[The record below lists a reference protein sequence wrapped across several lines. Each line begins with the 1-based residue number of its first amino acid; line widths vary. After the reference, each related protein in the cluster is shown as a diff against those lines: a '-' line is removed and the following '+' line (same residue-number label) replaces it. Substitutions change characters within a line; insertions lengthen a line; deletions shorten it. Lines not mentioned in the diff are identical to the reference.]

1 MLGTPPLAIYSF
13 WRQRKLGQRLA
24 ELTELAAKQNDALHR
39 ELLDLKRQLA
49 ALPRVESPPAEPHP
63 ELPLRISAAAP
74 QPEQPSSP
82 PGVVLKPVAP
92 TPPIRVAPAPVPPNP
107 TLVSAAPNA
116 TSPGE
121 SEKAPA
127 AVPAPPVEQTP
138 AAPTPTAPTTSM
150 PPVEPKPPV
159 PTVPPR
165 PPAPQQSPVIPPRP
179 PRYVDVPR
187 IPTPIPPPPPVT
199 PPAASAR
206 VSAPPPIAPLRSA
219 SSSSTAQHRIQSAS
233 AIEDALGR
241 NWLNKIGIV
250 LLVVGIASFG
260 IYEFRQ
266 LGPQLKD
273 VLLYAVSFAFL
284 GGGVFVEKR
293 DRYRVLGY
301 TLIGGGWA
309 TLYFTTYALNHVAA
323 MRVVQSEVFDL
334 ILMLVVAFAMVVH
347 TLRYRSQL
355 VTGLA
360 FLLGYFTVTLSQDK
374 VYSLS
379 AGLILAI
386 GLVTIVI
393 RMGWYELEIFGI
405 LSSFLNHFYWLYRLL
420 GPEGAQHQAFPDYH
434 VSTLL
439 LFFYWLTYRIS
450 YVVRKPKNPF
460 EEHISTAAALLNTL
474 LLLGVL
480 KFQSV
485 QPELAWIALLVVGAM
500 EFGFGQLSMVK
511 RRREA
516 FVVLTVLGA
525 ALMAAAVPFHYTGND
540 VAILWLIGA
549 EVFLIAGA
557 VASEVVFRRLGLII
571 GLLVA
576 LRLAG
581 FDFMQLMAARR
592 VNENLLLDAGVMF
605 GLCAVVFYTNA
616 LLIGRRWPKFFQD
629 SPDAPLLALHSY
641 IGGFAAVCSV
651 WALCSNDWSALGFAA
666 IMLTLAAFQR
676 KLRNL
681 HLVVQYAGVI
691 APLTMFRVFA
701 VNLHTEVLLP
711 AHVSMRLLTLPLL
724 AAAFYLTAYLN
735 DRSENSSGDVD
746 LSVLRGLFSAAGTF
760 LIAALIYFE
769 VPALWQPLAAIAFA
783 VLLLEA
789 GHRLPYRPL
798 TWHTHAIAALA
809 AFFAVTADP
818 LAAHRWG
825 TIPVHAF
832 AALPVVVGAYWIA
845 KRMRVVFPG
854 SADLRNADPRDNDS
868 RQAHLA
874 AIAYTWVAA
883 GLVVWG
889 LSEALSAAWVAVG
902 WIIFAVALAH
912 STRWI
917 RYRHLAWQADA
928 VALLA
933 IARTYTYNYAFDR
946 EFLFWAGP
954 NWPHITVR
962 LLSVVIVAAG
972 LYSISRKPIKLN
984 ESYARISPFLI
995 SAAGTA
1001 LLALLAW
1008 YESPAGWLAA
1018 VWAAFALVLALVD
1031 RRFRLDELGWQAHA
1045 LAAITMLQSVT
1056 VNLYVTD
1063 TWHGMSV
1070 RLLSL
1075 STVAAI
1081 FYALS
1086 QLVRMPQ
1093 EWRQREF
1100 HHIYSWAASTL
1111 VSLLVWY
1118 EMPALSVAVGWAVF
1132 GLLLFEYGLVR
1143 RVRQFRFQSYVALSA
1158 AFARI
1163 FFVNLMAGDP
1173 GNFWS
1178 DRTYTVL
1185 PIALIIF
1192 FVYSQLETDE
1202 KGAQDDQR
1210 LHFDELLACLGTGSI
1225 VALLYFEFTHV
1236 WVVTA
1241 WAVVVFILL
1250 GVSLWLEQP
1259 KTDPK
1264 MDPTV
1269 DSPTIDSPKK
1279 LHRKPDRPI
1288 FLYQGLLLAVGACAR
1303 GIVHN
1308 LFDASYFAAGNWT
1321 GRYGVLGS
1329 AVAVLFLCLPFAFR
1343 LRDCYRDEPPS
1354 GRIGG
1359 WIGPIIKHP
1368 EQVLFFAPAV
1378 LLTIL
1383 LALELRAG
1391 MVTVGWG
1398 IEGFLILLGA
1408 FAINERSFRLTGL
1421 VLLLACFVKI
1431 VLIDMWRLEARDRY
1445 ITLIM
1450 VGGAILLASFLYTR
1464 YSEKI
1469 RQYL

>member
-1 MLGTPPLAIYSF
+1 MLGAAPLAIYAL
-13 WRQRKLGQRLA
+13 WRQRQLRERLA
-24 ELTELAAKQNDALHR
+24 ELTALAAKQNDALHR
-39 ELLDLKRQLA
+39 ELLDLKRQLS
-49 ALPRVESPPAEPHP
+49 ALPRVAAPPAEPP
-63 ELPLRISAAAP
+63 AEPPLRITAITP
-74 QPEQPSSP
+74 QPEQPAP
-82 PGVVLKPVAP
+82 QPAVVLKPAAP
-92 TPPIRVAPAPVPPNP
+92 TAPIPVAPVPVP
-107 TLVSAAPNA
+107 TTTAPVSAATNV

-121 SEKAPA
+121 LPKTPA

-138 AAPTPTAPTTSM
+138 PASTPTAPVTAK
-150 PPVEPKPPV
+150 PPVEPE
-159 PTVPPR
+159 
-165 PPAPQQSPVIPPRP
+165 PPAPLAPPPTPAPPQPPVIPPRP
-179 PRYVDVPR
+179 PRYVDVPKVP
-187 IPTPIPPPPPVT
+187 PTPPIT
-199 PPAASAR
+199 PPAAR
-206 VSAPPPIAPLRSA
+206 VAAPQQVAPLRSA
-219 SSSSTAQHRIQSAS
+219 AAQSTAQHRIQSAS

-273 VLLYAVSFAFL
+273 VLLYSVSFAFL

-323 MRVVQSEVFDL
+323 MKVVQSEVLDL
-334 ILMLVVAFAMVVH
+334 VLMLAVAAVMVVN

-386 GLVTIVI
+386 GLVTVVI

-460 EEHISTAAALLNTL
+460 EEHVSTAGALLNTL

-500 EFGFGQLSMVK
+500 EFSFGQLPMVK

-525 ALMAAAVPFHYTGND
+525 ALMVAAVPFHYSGND

-576 LRLAG
+576 CRLAAY
-581 FDFMQLMAARR
+581 DFMQLMAARR
-592 VNENLLLDAGVMF
+592 LSENLLLDAGVMF

-641 IGGFAAVCSV
+641 IGGFAAVSSV
-651 WALCSNDWSALGFAA
+651 WAFCSNDWTALGFAA

-701 VNLHTEVLLP
+701 VNLHTEILLP
-711 AHVSMRLLTLPLL
+711 AHVSLRLLTLPLL

-789 GHRLPYRPL
+789 GHRLQYRPL
-798 TWHTHAIAALA
+798 TWHTHAVAALA
-809 AFFAVTADP
+809 VFFAVTADP

-845 KRMRVVFPG
+845 ERMRMVFP
-854 SADLRNADPRDNDS
+854 SSKDLRNDDW
-868 RQAHLA
+868 QQVHVA
-874 AIAYTWVAA
+874 AIAYTWVAG

-889 LSEALSAAWVAVG
+889 LNEALSAAWVAVG

-912 STRWI
+912 ATRWI

-933 IARTYTYNYAFDR
+933 IARTYTYNYAFDI
-946 EFLFWAGP
+946 EF
-954 NWPHITVR
+954 WPHISVR
-962 LLSVVIVAAG
+962 LLTVIIVAAG

-995 SAAGTA
+995 SAAATA

-1031 RRFRLDELGWQAHA
+1031 RRFELDELGWQTHA
-1045 LAAITMLQSVT
+1045 LAALTMLQSVT

-1075 STVAAI
+1075 SIVAVI

-1086 QLVRMPQ
+1086 YLIRMPQ

-1100 HHIYSWAASTL
+1100 HHIYSWAASAL

-1118 EMPALSVAVGWAVF
+1118 ELPALSVAVGWAVF

-1143 RVRQFRFQSYVALSA
+1143 QVRQFRFQSYVALSA

-1163 FFVNLMAGDP
+1163 FFVNLTAGDP

-1259 KTDPK
+1259 KMDPK
-1264 MDPTV
+1264 LNG
-1269 DSPTIDSPKK
+1269 STIDGSKAISHK
-1279 LHRKPDRPI
+1279 VSRRKPYRPI
-1288 FLYQGLLLAVGACAR
+1288 FLYQGLLLALGACAR

-1308 LFDASYFAAGNWT
+1308 LFGASYFTAGNWT
-1321 GRYGVLGS
+1321 GRYAVLGS
-1329 AVAVLFLCLPFAFR
+1329 AVAMLFASLPFAFL
-1343 LRDCYRDEPPS
+1343 LRDRYREKPPS
-1354 GRIGG
+1354 G
-1359 WIGPIIKHP
+1359 WISPIVRHP
-1368 EQVLFFAPAV
+1368 EQILFFAPVV

-1383 LALELRAG
+1383 LALQLRAG

-1398 IEGFLILLGA
+1398 IEGFVILLGA

-1421 VLLLACFVKI
+1421 ILLLACFVKI
-1431 VLIDMWRLEARDRY
+1431 VLIDMWKLNTADR
-1445 ITLIM
+1445 ILTLVSVGAALM
-1450 VGGAILLASFLYTR
+1450 VAHFLYTK
-1464 YSEKI
+1464 YSETI
-1469 RQYL
+1469 RKFL

>member
-1 MLGTPPLAIYSF
+1 MLGTPPLAIYAL

-49 ALPRVESPPAEPHP
+49 ALPRVPAPPAEP
-63 ELPLRISAAAP
+63 PLRVSAIPQVEQPVTPAAA
-74 QPEQPSSP
+74 
-82 PGVVLKPVAP
+82 VVLKQAAP
-92 TPPIRVAPAPVPPNP
+92 TPPIPVAH
-107 TLVSAAPNA
+107 
-116 TSPGE
+116 
-121 SEKAPA
+121 APA
-127 AVPAPPVEQTP
+127 AVPVPPVGPKPSAPPAEPRLPAPLVPPPTP
-138 AAPTPTAPTTSM
+138 APPQPTA
-150 PPVEPKPPV
+150 
-159 PTVPPR
+159 
-165 PPAPQQSPVIPPRP
+165 IPPRP

-187 IPTPIPPPPPVT
+187 APTPPPVT
-199 PPAASAR
+199 PPTTAAR
-206 VSAPPPIAPLRSA
+206 VAAPQQVAPLRSA
-219 SSSSTAQHRIQSAS
+219 ATQSTAQHRIQSAS

-266 LGPQLKD
+266 LGPELKD
-273 VLLYAVSFAFL
+273 VLLYTVSFAFL
-284 GGGVFVEKR
+284 GGGIFVEKR

-323 MRVVQSEVFDL
+323 MRVVQSEVLDL
-334 ILMLVVAFAMVVH
+334 VMMLAVAAVMVVN

-374 VYSLS
+374 IYSLS

-500 EFGFGQLSMVK
+500 EFVCGQLPILK

-525 ALMAAAVPFHYTGND
+525 ALMVAAVPFHYTGND

-581 FDFMQLMAARR
+581 FDFMQLMAARSVR
-592 VNENLLLDAGVMF
+592 ENLLLNAGVMF

-629 SPDAPLLALHSY
+629 PPDAPLLALHSY
-641 IGGFAAVCSV
+641 IGGFAAVSSV
-651 WALCSNDWSALGFAA
+651 WAFCSNDWTVLGFAA

-676 KLRNL
+676 KFRNL

-701 VNLHTEVLLP
+701 VNLHTEILLP

-735 DRSENSSGDVD
+735 DRSENSSGDID

-769 VPALWQPLAAIAFA
+769 TPALWQPLAAIAFA
-783 VLLLEA
+783 ILLLEA
-789 GHRLPYRPL
+789 GHRLQYLPL
-798 TWHTHAIAALA
+798 TWHTHAVAALA
-809 AFFAVTADP
+809 VFFAVTADP

-825 TIPVHAF
+825 TVPIHAF

-845 KRMRVVFPG
+845 NRMRVVLPG
-854 SADLRNADPRDNDS
+854 SADLRNAELRSKDS
-868 RQAHLA
+868 QQVHVA
-874 AIAYTWVAA
+874 AIIYTWVAA

-889 LSEALSAAWVAVG
+889 LNEALSAAWVAVG
-902 WIIFAVALAH
+902 WIIFAVALTH

-933 IARTYTYNYAFDR
+933 IARTYTYNYAFDID
-946 EFLFWAGP
+946 F
-954 NWPHITVR
+954 WPHISVR
-962 LLSVVIVAAG
+962 LLTVVIIAAG

-1031 RRFRLDELGWQAHA
+1031 RRFKLDELGWQAHA
-1045 LAAITMLQSVT
+1045 LAAITMLRSVT

-1063 TWHGMSV
+1063 TWHGISV

-1075 STVAAI
+1075 SIVAVI

-1086 QLVRMPQ
+1086 YLTRMPQ

-1100 HHIYSWAASTL
+1100 HHIYSWAASAL
-1111 VSLLVWY
+1111 LSLLVWY
-1118 EMPALSVAVGWAVF
+1118 ELPALSVAVGWAVF

-1143 RVRQFRFQSYVALSA
+1143 HVRQFRFQAYVALSA

-1163 FFVNLMAGDP
+1163 FFVNLTAGDP
-1173 GNFWS
+1173 GNVWS

-1192 FVYSQLETDE
+1192 FVYSQIETDE
-1202 KGAQDDQR
+1202 KNAQDDQR

-1250 GVSLWLEQP
+1250 GVSLWLEKPKPDLKADAP
-1259 KTDPK
+1259 KTNR
-1264 MDPTV
+1264 
-1269 DSPTIDSPKK
+1269 
-1279 LHRKPDRPI
+1279 LHAHRPI

-1308 LFDASYFAAGNWT
+1308 LFDASYFTVGTWT
-1321 GRYGVLGS
+1321 GRYAVLGS
-1329 AVAVLFLCLPFAFR
+1329 AVAVLFACLPFAFS
-1343 LRDCYRDEPPS
+1343 LRDRYRDKPA
-1354 GRIGG
+1354 GR
-1359 WIGPIIKHP
+1359 WIGPIVKHP
-1368 EQVLFFAPAV
+1368 EQILFFAPVV

-1383 LALELRAG
+1383 LALQLRAG

-1421 VLLLACFVKI
+1421 ILLLACFVKI
-1431 VLIDMWRLEARDRY
+1431 VLIDMWRLGARDRY

>member
-1 MLGTPPLAIYSF
+1 MLSAAPLAIYAL
-13 WRQRKLGQRLA
+13 WRQRKLSQRLA

-49 ALPRVESPPAEPHP
+49 ALPRAAAPPAEPHTEPSP
-63 ELPLRISAAAP
+63 EPTLRISAITP
-74 QPEQPSSP
+74 QPERPSSP
-82 PGVVLKPVAP
+82 PAVVLKPVAP
-92 TPPIRVAPAPVPPNP
+92 TPPVPVAPVPVPP
-107 TLVSAAPNA
+107 TATPVSAAPNVGA
-116 TSPGE
+116 IGE
-121 SEKAPA
+121 PLKTPA
-127 AVPAPPVEQTP
+127 AVPAPPVEQQP
-138 AAPTPTAPTTSM
+138 AGPTPTAPTTT
-150 PPVEPKPPV
+150 KPPAEK
-159 PTVPPR
+159 
-165 PPAPQQSPVIPPRP
+165 PPAPAVPPQKPAPAQPPVIPPRP
-179 PRYVDVPR
+179 PRYVDVPNV
-187 IPTPIPPPPPVT
+187 PPQPPVT
-199 PPAASAR
+199 PPPAAAR
-206 VSAPPPIAPLRSA
+206 VAAPPQVAPLRSA
-219 SSSSTAQHRIQSAS
+219 AAHSTAQQRIKSVS

-250 LLVVGIASFG
+250 LIVVGIAFFG
-260 IYEFRQ
+260 ILEFRQ
-266 LGPQLKD
+266 LTPVLKD

-284 GGGVFVEKR
+284 GGGIFVEKS

-309 TLYFTTYALNHVAA
+309 TLYFTTYALNHVVA
-323 MRVVQSEVFDL
+323 MRVVQSEVLDL
-334 ILMLVVAFAMVVH
+334 ILMLAVAFAMVVH

-386 GLVTIVI
+386 GLVSIVI

-485 QPELAWIALLVVGAM
+485 QPEQAWIALLIVGAM
-500 EFGFGQLSMVK
+500 EFAFAQLPTVK

-525 ALMAAAVPFHYTGND
+525 ALMATAVPFHYTGND
-540 VAILWLIGA
+540 VAILWLVGA
-549 EVFLIAGA
+549 EVFLIAGV
-557 VASEVVFRRLGLII
+557 VASEVVFRRLGLMI

-576 LRLAG
+576 IRLAL
-581 FDFMQLMAARR
+581 FDFLPLMSLRR
-592 VNENLLLDAGVMF
+592 LNEDLLLNIGLIF
-605 GLCAVVFYTNA
+605 GLCALVSYTNA

-629 SPDAPLLALHSY
+629 SPDDLLLALHSY
-641 IGGFAAVCSV
+641 IGAFAAVCSV
-651 WALCSNDWSALGFAA
+651 WALCSNDWTALAFAA

-701 VNLHTEVLLP
+701 VNLHTEILLP

-760 LIAALIYFE
+760 LITALIYFE

-789 GHRLPYRPL
+789 GHRLAYRPL
-798 TWHTHAIAALA
+798 TWHTHAVAALA
-809 AFFAVTADP
+809 VFFAVTADP

-845 KRMRVVFPG
+845 KRMRVVLPG
-854 SADLRNADPRDNDS
+854 GADQRNAELRNKD
-868 RQAHLA
+868 RQQARVA

-889 LSEALSAAWVAVG
+889 LNEALSAAWIAVG

-928 VALLA
+928 VALLS
-933 IARTYTYNYAFDR
+933 IARTYTYNYAFDID
-946 EFLFWAGP
+946 F
-954 NWPHITVR
+954 WPHISVR
-962 LLSVVIVAAG
+962 LLTVVIVAAG
-972 LYSISRKPIKLN
+972 LYSISRKPIRLN
-984 ESYARISPFLI
+984 EPYARISPFLI

-1031 RRFRLDELGWQAHA
+1031 RRFKLDELGWQAHA
-1045 LAAITMLQSVT
+1045 LAALTMLQSVT

-1063 TWHGMSV
+1063 TWHGVSV

-1075 STVAAI
+1075 SIVALI

-1086 QLVRMPQ
+1086 YLVRLPQ

-1100 HHIYSWAASTL
+1100 HHIYSWAASAL

-1118 EMPALSVAVGWAVF
+1118 ELPSLSVAVGWAVF

-1143 RVRQFRFQSYVALSA
+1143 GIRQFRFQAYVALSA

-1163 FFVNLMAGDP
+1163 FFVNLTAGDP

-1192 FVYSQLETDE
+1192 FVYSQLEADE
-1202 KGAQDDQR
+1202 KSAQDDQR

-1250 GVSLWLEQP
+1250 GVSLWLERP
-1259 KTDPK
+1259 GTDTKTDPK
-1264 MDPTV
+1264 VDPKI
-1269 DSPTIDSPKK
+1269 DGLKIDSSK
-1279 LHRKPDRPI
+1279 LVHRNPDRPI
-1288 FLYQGLLLAVGACAR
+1288 FLYQALLLAVGACAR

-1308 LFDASYFAAGNWT
+1308 LFGASYFTAGNWT
-1321 GRYGVLGS
+1321 GRYAVLGS

-1343 LRDCYRDEPPS
+1343 LRDRYREKPPG
-1354 GRIGG
+1354 GRIASLF
-1359 WIGPIIKHP
+1359 GPVIKHP
-1368 EQVLFFAPAV
+1368 EQILFFAPVV

-1383 LALELRAG
+1383 LALQLRAG

-1421 VLLLACFVKI
+1421 ILLLACFAKI

>member
-1 MLGTPPLAIYSF
+1 MLAAAPLAIYAL
-13 WRQRKLGQRLA
+13 WRQGKLRQHLA

-49 ALPRVESPPAEPHP
+49 ALPRVAAPPTEPHAEP
-63 ELPLRISAAAP
+63 PLRISAITP
-74 QPEQPSSP
+74 QPEQSAP
-82 PGVVLKPVAP
+82 PPAVVLKPPAP
-92 TPPIRVAPAPVPPNP
+92 TPPVPVAPVPVPPNTTP
-107 TLVSAAPNA
+107 VSAAPYVGA
-116 TSPGE
+116 PGE
-121 SEKAPA
+121 SQRAE
-127 AVPAPPVEQTP
+127 VPAPPTEHKP
-138 AAPTPTAPTTSM
+138 APPVPTAPITAK
-150 PPVEPKPPV
+150 PPVEPKPPA
-159 PTVPPR
+159 PAQPPL
-165 PPAPQQSPVIPPRP
+165 IPPRP
-179 PRYVDVPR
+179 PRYVDVPKV
-187 IPTPIPPPPPVT
+187 PPPPPAT
-199 PPAASAR
+199 PPSAAAR
-206 VSAPPPIAPLRSA
+206 VAAPPQVAPLRSA
-219 SSSSTAQHRIQSAS
+219 SSSSHAQHRIQSAS

-293 DRYRVLGY
+293 DRYRLLGY

-323 MRVVQSEVFDL
+323 MRVVQSEVLDL
-334 ILMLVVAFAMVVH
+334 VLMLAVAFAMVVH

-386 GLVTIVI
+386 GLVSIVI

-500 EFGFGQLSMVK
+500 EFGFGQLPMVK

-525 ALMAAAVPFHYTGND
+525 ALMVAAVPFHYSGND

-576 LRLAG
+576 CRLAA

-592 VNENLLLDAGVMF
+592 ASENLLLDAGVMF

-616 LLIGRRWPKFFQD
+616 LLIGHRWPKFFQD

-641 IGGFAAVCSV
+641 IGAFAAVCSV
-651 WALCSNDWSALGFAA
+651 WAFCSNDWTALGFAA

-676 KLRNL
+676 KLHNL

-701 VNLHTEVLLP
+701 VNLHTEVFLP
-711 AHVSMRLLTLPLL
+711 AHVNMRLLTLPLL

-789 GHRLPYRPL
+789 GHRLQYSPL
-798 TWHTHAIAALA
+798 TWHTHAVAALA
-809 AFFAVTADP
+809 VFFAVTADP

-845 KRMRVVFPG
+845 ERIGVVLLG
-854 SADLRNADPRDNDS
+854 SADPRSTDLHNNDS
-868 RQAHLA
+868 QQAHVA
-874 AIAYTWVAA
+874 AIAYTWIAA
-883 GLVVWG
+883 GLVVWS
-889 LSEALSAAWVAVG
+889 LNEALSAAWIAVG
-902 WIIFAVALAH
+902 WIIFAVALAR

-928 VALLA
+928 IALLA
-933 IARTYTYNYAFDR
+933 VAHTYTYNYAFDIY
-946 EFLFWAGP
+946 F
-954 NWPHITVR
+954 WPHITVR
-962 LLSVVIVAAG
+962 LLTVIIVAAG

-984 ESYARISPFLI
+984 ESYARISPFLL

-1018 VWAAFALVLALVD
+1018 VWAAFVLVLALVD
-1031 RRFRLDELGWQAHA
+1031 RRFELDELGWQAHA

-1063 TWHGMSV
+1063 TWHGVSV

-1075 STVAAI
+1075 SIVAVI

-1086 QLVRMPQ
+1086 QLIRMPQ

-1100 HHIYSWAASTL
+1100 HHIYSWAASAL
-1111 VSLLVWY
+1111 ISLLVWY
-1118 EMPALSVAVGWAVF
+1118 ELPALSVAVGWAVF

-1163 FFVNLMAGDP
+1163 FFVNLTAGDP

-1250 GVSLWLEQP
+1250 GVSLWLEKP
-1259 KTDPK
+1259 KTDLRGEDPK
-1264 MDPTV
+1264 
-1269 DSPTIDSPKK
+1269 TIR
-1279 LHRKPDRPI
+1279 LQAHRPI

-1308 LFDASYFAAGNWT
+1308 LFDASYFTAGTWT
-1321 GRYGVLGS
+1321 GRYAVLGS
-1329 AVAVLFLCLPFAFR
+1329 AVAVLFLCLPFAFK
-1343 LRDCYRDEPPS
+1343 LRDRYRDKLAS
-1354 GRIGG
+1354 R
-1359 WIGPIIKHP
+1359 WIGPIIRHP
-1368 EQVLFFAPAV
+1368 EQVLFFAPVV

-1383 LALELRAG
+1383 LALQLRAG

-1421 VLLLACFVKI
+1421 ILLLACFVKI

>member
-1 MLGTPPLAIYSF
+1 MLGAAPLAIYAL
-13 WRQRKLGQRLA
+13 WRQGKLGQRLA

-39 ELLDLKRQLA
+39 ELLDLRRQLA
-49 ALPRVESPPAEPHP
+49 ALPPVTAPPSEPHP
-63 ELPLRISAAAP
+63 EPPLRISATIP
-74 QPEQPSSP
+74 QAEQPVTP
-82 PGVVLKPVAP
+82 PAVVVLKPPAA
-92 TPPIRVAPAPVPPNP
+92 PPIPVAPAPNV
-107 TLVSAAPNA
+107 TAP
-116 TSPGE
+116 
-121 SEKAPA
+121 SELQKAPP
-127 AVPAPPVEQTP
+127 AVPGPPIEP
-138 AAPTPTAPTTSM
+138 KLPAPTPTAPIAA
-150 PPVEPKPPV
+150 PPVDPKPPAPV
-159 PTVPPR
+159 VPPQT
-165 PPAPQQSPVIPPRP
+165 PTLAQPPVIPPRP
-179 PRYVDVPR
+179 PRYVDVPNV
-187 IPTPIPPPPPVT
+187 PPRPPVT
-199 PPAASAR
+199 PPAATAR
-206 VSAPPPIAPLRSA
+206 VAASPQVAPLRSA
-219 SSSSTAQHRIQSAS
+219 SSSQAQHRIQSAS

-273 VLLYAVSFAFL
+273 VLLYTVSFAFL
-284 GGGVFVEKR
+284 GGGIFVEKR

-323 MRVVQSEVFDL
+323 MKVVQSEVLDL
-334 ILMLVVAFAMVVH
+334 VLMLAVAAVMVVN

-386 GLVTIVI
+386 GLVTVVI

-420 GPEGAQHQAFPDYH
+420 GPEGALHQAFPDYH

-485 QPELAWIALLVVGAM
+485 QPELAWIALFVVGAM
-500 EFGFGQLSMVK
+500 EFSFGQLPMIK

-525 ALMAAAVPFHYTGND
+525 ALMVAAVPFHYSGND

-557 VASEVVFRRLGLII
+557 VASEVVFRRLGLIV
-571 GLLVA
+571 GLLVG

-592 VNENLLLDAGVMF
+592 LNENLLLDAGVMF
-605 GLCAVVFYTNA
+605 GLCAVVFYANA

-641 IGGFAAVCSV
+641 IGGFAAVSSV
-651 WALCSNDWSALGFAA
+651 WAFCSNDWTALGFAA

-676 KLRNL
+676 KLRSL

-701 VNLHTEVLLP
+701 VNLHTDVLLP
-711 AHVSMRLLTLPLL
+711 AHISMRLLSLPLL
-724 AAAFYLTAYLN
+724 AAAFYATAYLS
-735 DRSENSSGDVD
+735 DRSESDSGDID

-760 LIAALIYFE
+760 LVAALIYFE
-769 VPALWQPLAAIAFA
+769 VLALWQPLAAIAFA
-783 VLLLEA
+783 ILLLEA
-789 GHRLPYRPL
+789 GHRLQYRPL
-798 TWHTHAIAALA
+798 TWHTHAVAALA
-809 AFFAVTADP
+809 VFFAVTADP

-825 TIPVHAF
+825 TIPVHTF
-832 AALPVVVGAYWIA
+832 AALPVVVGAYWVA
-845 KRMRVVFPG
+845 NRMRVVLP
-854 SADLRNADPRDNDS
+854 RNNGPRSNDS
-868 RQAHLA
+868 QQAHAA

-889 LSEALSAAWVAVG
+889 LNEALSTAWVAVG

-954 NWPHITVR
+954 NWPHISVR
-962 LLSVVIVAAG
+962 LLTVVIVAAG

-984 ESYARISPFLI
+984 ESYSRISPFLI

-1018 VWAAFALVLALVD
+1018 VWASFALVLALVD
-1031 RRFRLDELGWQAHA
+1031 RRFKLDELRWQAHA
-1045 LAAITMLQSVT
+1045 LASITMLRSVT

-1063 TWHGMSV
+1063 TWHGVSV

-1075 STVAAI
+1075 SIVAAI
-1081 FYALS
+1081 CYALS
-1086 QLVRMPQ
+1086 YLIRMPQ
-1093 EWRQREF
+1093 VWRQREF
-1100 HHIYSWAASTL
+1100 HHIYSWAASAL

-1118 EMPALSVAVGWAVF
+1118 ELPALSVAVGWAVF

-1143 RVRQFRFQSYVALSA
+1143 HDRQFRFQAYVALSA

-1163 FFVNLMAGDP
+1163 FFVNLTAGDP

-1192 FVYSQLETDE
+1192 FVYSQLETDD
-1202 KGAQDDQR
+1202 KNAQDDQR

-1264 MDPTV
+1264 MDPKIDGQKN
-1269 DSPTIDSPKK
+1269 DSPTM
-1279 LHRKPDRPI
+1279 LRRKPDRPI

-1308 LFDASYFAAGNWT
+1308 LFDASYFTAGTWT
-1321 GRYGVLGS
+1321 GRYAVLGS
-1329 AVAVLFLCLPFAFR
+1329 AVAVLFACLPFAFL
-1343 LRDCYRDEPPS
+1343 LRDRYRDKPS
-1354 GRIGG
+1354 GR
-1359 WIGPIIKHP
+1359 WIGPFIRHP
-1368 EQVLFFAPAV
+1368 EQILFFAPVV

-1383 LALELRAG
+1383 LALQLRAG

-1421 VLLLACFVKI
+1421 ILLLACFAKI

>member
-1 MLGTPPLAIYSF
+1 MLSAPPLAIYAL

-24 ELTELAAKQNDALHR
+24 ELTALAAKQNDALHR

-49 ALPRVESPPAEPHP
+49 ALPRVAAPPAEPRAEP
-63 ELPLRISAAAP
+63 SAEPPLRISAIIP
-74 QPEQPSSP
+74 QPEQPAP
-82 PGVVLKPVAP
+82 PPSVVLKADAP
-92 TPPIRVAPAPVPPNP
+92 TPPLLVTPVPVPPNATP
-107 TLVSAAPNA
+107 VSATPIVG
-116 TSPGE
+116 TPGE
-121 SEKAPA
+121 PQKTPA
-127 AVPAPPVEQTP
+127 AVPAPPVEQQ
-138 AAPTPTAPTTSM
+138 PTAPTPAAST
-150 PPVEPKPPV
+150 PAKPTVEPKPPL
-159 PTVPPR
+159 PAVPPQK
-165 PPAPQQSPVIPPRP
+165 PAPAQPPVIPPRP
-179 PRYVDVPR
+179 PRYVDVPSV
-187 IPTPIPPPPPVT
+187 PLQPPVT
-199 PPAASAR
+199 PLPAAAR
-206 VSAPPPIAPLRSA
+206 VAAPPQVAPLRSA
-219 SSSSTAQHRIQSAS
+219 TAHATAQQRIKSVS

-250 LLVVGIASFG
+250 LIVVGIAFFG
-260 IYEFRQ
+260 ILEFRQ
-266 LGPQLKD
+266 LTPVLKD

-284 GGGVFVEKR
+284 GGGIFVEKR

-323 MRVVQSEVFDL
+323 MRAVQSEVLDL
-334 ILMLVVAFAMVVH
+334 VLMLAVAFAMVVH

-374 VYSLS
+374 IYSLS

-386 GLVTIVI
+386 GLVSIVI

-500 EFGFGQLSMVK
+500 EFSFGQLPMVK

-525 ALMAAAVPFHYTGND
+525 ALMVAAVPFHYSGND

-571 GLLVA
+571 GLLIA
-576 LRLAG
+576 FRLSG

-592 VNENLLLDAGVMF
+592 ISENLLLDAGVMF

-616 LLIGRRWPKFFQD
+616 LLIGYRWPKFFQD

-651 WALCSNDWSALGFAA
+651 WALCSNDWTALGFAA
-666 IMLTLAAFQR
+666 TMLTIAAFQR

-746 LSVLRGLFSAAGTF
+746 LTVLRGLFSAAGTF

-769 VPALWQPLAAIAFA
+769 IPALWQPLAAIAFA

-789 GHRLPYRPL
+789 GNRLPYRPL
-798 TWHTHAIAALA
+798 AWHTHAVAALA
-809 AFFAVTADP
+809 VFFAVTADP
-818 LAAHRWG
+818 LAAYRWG

-832 AALPVVVGAYWIA
+832 SALPVVVAAYWIA
-845 KRMRVVFPG
+845 KRMRAVLPG
-854 SADLRNADPRDNDS
+854 GADLRNAELRNNDS
-868 RQAHLA
+868 QQAHVA

-889 LSEALSAAWVAVG
+889 LNEALSAAWVAVG

-933 IARTYTYNYAFDR
+933 IARTYTYNYAFDID
-946 EFLFWAGP
+946 F
-954 NWPHITVR
+954 WPHISVR
-962 LLSVVIVAAG
+962 LLTVVIVSAG

-1018 VWAAFALVLALVD
+1018 VWASFALVLVLVD
-1031 RRFRLDELGWQAHA
+1031 RRFKLDELGWQAHA
-1045 LAAITMLQSVT
+1045 LAALTMLQSVT

-1063 TWHGMSV
+1063 TWHGVSV

-1075 STVAAI
+1075 SVVALI

-1086 QLVRMPQ
+1086 YLVRLPQ

-1100 HHIYSWAASTL
+1100 HHIYSWAASAL
-1111 VSLLVWY
+1111 VSLLAWY
-1118 EMPALSVAVGWAVF
+1118 ELPALSVAVGWAVF

-1143 RVRQFRFQSYVALSA
+1143 RIRQFRFQAYVALTA

-1163 FFVNLMAGDP
+1163 FFVNLTAGDP

-1202 KGAQDDQR
+1202 KNAQDDQR

-1250 GVSLWLEQP
+1250 GVSLWLERP
-1259 KTDPK
+1259 KTAQQMDSKIDGAKIDRPK
-1264 MDPTV
+1264 
-1269 DSPTIDSPKK
+1269 I
-1279 LHRKPDRPI
+1279 LRRKPDRPI
-1288 FLYQGLLLAVGACAR
+1288 FLYQALLLTVGACAR

-1308 LFDASYFAAGNWT
+1308 LFGASYFTAGNWT
-1321 GRYGVLGS
+1321 GRYAVLGS

-1343 LRDCYRDEPPS
+1343 LRDRYREKPPG
-1354 GRIGG
+1354 GRIASLF
-1359 WIGPIIKHP
+1359 GPIIKHP
-1368 EQVLFFAPAV
+1368 EQILFFAPVV

-1383 LALELRAG
+1383 LALQLRAG

>member
-1 MLGTPPLAIYSF
+1 LLVVLMLSAPPLAIYAL

-24 ELTELAAKQNDALHR
+24 GLTALAAKQNDALHR
-39 ELLDLKRQLA
+39 ELLELKRQIA
-49 ALPRVESPPAEPHP
+49 ELPRVAAPPAEPP
-63 ELPLRISAAAP
+63 TEPPLRTSAITP
-74 QPEQPSSP
+74 QPERPATLP
-82 PGVVLKPVAP
+82 AVVLKPAAP
-92 TPPIRVAPAPVPPNP
+92 TPPIPVAPVPS
-107 TLVSAAPNA
+107 V

-121 SEKAPA
+121 SQKAPA
-127 AVPAPPVEQTP
+127 AVPVPPAEHKPAPPTPPAPTTAKPPAELEPPAPAVPPQTP
-138 AAPTPTAPTTSM
+138 APG
-150 PPVEPKPPV
+150 
-159 PTVPPR
+159 
-165 PPAPQQSPVIPPRP
+165 VIPPRP
-179 PRYVDVPR
+179 PRYIDVPQAA
-187 IPTPIPPPPPVT
+187 PPPPVT
-199 PPAASAR
+199 PPAAAAR
-206 VSAPPPIAPLRSA
+206 VRAAQPIAPLRSE
-219 SSSSTAQHRIQSAS
+219 SSSSHPQHRIQSAS

-323 MRVVQSEVFDL
+323 MRVVQSEVLDL
-334 ILMLVVAFAMVVH
+334 VLMLAVAFAMVVH

-386 GLVTIVI
+386 GLVSIVI

-500 EFGFGQLSMVK
+500 EFGFGQLPTVK

-525 ALMAAAVPFHYTGND
+525 ALMVAAVPFHYSGND

-576 LRLAG
+576 FRLVG
-581 FDFMQLMAARR
+581 FDFMQLMSERR
-592 VNENLLLDAGVMF
+592 VSEYLLLDAGVMF
-605 GLCAVVFYTNA
+605 GLCAIVFYTNA
-616 LLIGRRWPKFFQD
+616 LLIGRRWPKLFQD

-641 IGGFAAVCSV
+641 FGGFAAVSSV
-651 WALCSNDWSALGFAA
+651 WAFCSNDWTALGFAA

-711 AHVSMRLLTLPLL
+711 AHVNMRLLTLPLL

-789 GHRLPYRPL
+789 GHRLQYSPL
-798 TWHTHAIAALA
+798 TWHTHAVAALA
-809 AFFAVTADP
+809 VFFAVTADP

-845 KRMRVVFPG
+845 ERIGVVLPG
-854 SADLRNADPRDNDS
+854 SADPRSTDLHNNDS
-868 RQAHLA
+868 QQAHVA
-874 AIAYTWVAA
+874 AIAYTWIAA
-883 GLVVWG
+883 GLVVWS
-889 LSEALSAAWVAVG
+889 LNEALSAAWIAVG

-912 STRWI
+912 SARWI

-933 IARTYTYNYAFDR
+933 IARTYTYNYAFDIYY
-946 EFLFWAGP
+946 
-954 NWPHITVR
+954 WPHISVR
-962 LLSVVIVAAG
+962 LLTVVIVAAG

-1018 VWAAFALVLALVD
+1018 VWASFALVLALVD
-1031 RRFRLDELGWQAHA
+1031 LRFKLDELGWQAHA
-1045 LAAITMLQSVT
+1045 LAALTMLQSAT

-1063 TWHGMSV
+1063 TWHGVSV

-1075 STVAAI
+1075 SIVAVI

-1086 QLVRMPQ
+1086 ALVRMSQ

-1100 HHIYSWAASTL
+1100 HHIYSWAASAL

-1118 EMPALSVAVGWAVF
+1118 ELPALSVAVGWAVF

-1143 RVRQFRFQSYVALSA
+1143 HVRQFRFQSYVALSA

-1163 FFVNLMAGDP
+1163 FFVNLTAGDP
-1173 GNFWS
+1173 GSFWS

-1192 FVYSQLETDE
+1192 FVYSQLEIDE
-1202 KGAQDDQR
+1202 KNAQDDQR
-1210 LHFDELLACLGTGSI
+1210 LHFDELLACLGTGSV

-1241 WAVVVFILL
+1241 WAAVVFILL

-1259 KTDPK
+1259 RTDSKSDSK
-1264 MDPTV
+1264 MDPKLNG
-1269 DSPTIDSPKK
+1269 STIDEPKAIGQK
-1279 LHRKPDRPI
+1279 VARRKPDRPI
-1288 FLYQGLLLAVGACAR
+1288 FLYQGLLLTIGACAR

-1308 LFDASYFAAGNWT
+1308 LFGASYFTAGNWT
-1321 GRYGVLGS
+1321 GRYAVLGS
-1329 AVAVLFLCLPFAFR
+1329 AVTVLFLCLPFAFR
-1343 LRDCYRDEPPS
+1343 LRDRYREKPAV
-1354 GRIGG
+1354 R
-1359 WIGPIIKHP
+1359 WIGTIVRHP
-1368 EQVLFFAPAV
+1368 EQILFFAPVV
-1378 LLTIL
+1378 LLTLL
-1383 LALELRAG
+1383 LALQLRAG

-1421 VLLLACFVKI
+1421 ILLLACFIKI

>member
-1 MLGTPPLAIYSF
+1 MLGAAPLAIYAL
-13 WRQRKLGQRLA
+13 WRQRKLSQRLA

-49 ALPRVESPPAEPHP
+49 ALPRVAAPSAEPPAEP
-63 ELPLRISAAAP
+63 PLRISAITP
-74 QPEQPSSP
+74 QPEQLAPSP
-82 PGVVLKPVAP
+82 AVVLKPTAP
-92 TPPIRVAPAPVPPNP
+92 TPPVPVVPAPSVTFP
-107 TLVSAAPNA
+107 S
-116 TSPGE
+116 E
-121 SEKAPA
+121 SQKAPA

-138 AAPTPTAPTTSM
+138 AAPTPTAPTTAKL
-150 PPVEPKPPV
+150 PAEPKPPAPAV
-159 PTVPPR
+159 PSRT
-165 PPAPQQSPVIPPRP
+165 PAPVQPPVIPPRP
-179 PRYVDVPR
+179 PRYVDVPKV
-187 IPTPIPPPPPVT
+187 PPPPPVT
-199 PPAASAR
+199 PPSAAARVAASPQ
-206 VSAPPPIAPLRSA
+206 VAPLRSA
-219 SSSSTAQHRIQSAS
+219 SSSPAQHRIQSAS

-266 LGPQLKD
+266 MGPQLKD
-273 VLLYAVSFAFL
+273 LLLYAVSFAFL

-323 MRVVQSEVFDL
+323 MRVVQSEVLDL
-334 ILMLVVAFAMVVH
+334 ILMLAVAFAMVVH

-386 GLVTIVI
+386 GLVAIVI

-420 GPEGAQHQAFPDYH
+420 GPQGAQHQAFPDYH

-500 EFGFGQLSMVK
+500 EFSFGQLPMIK

-525 ALMAAAVPFHYTGND
+525 ALMVAAVPFHYTGND

-557 VASEVVFRRLGLII
+557 VAREVVFRRLGLVI

-576 LRLAG
+576 FRLAG
-581 FDFMQLMAARR
+581 FDFMRLMAARR
-592 VNENLLLDAGVMF
+592 LSENLLLGAGVIF

-641 IGGFAAVCSV
+641 IGGFAAVCSI
-651 WALCSNDWSALGFAA
+651 WAFCSNDWTALGFAA

-681 HLVVQYAGVI
+681 HLVVQYAGLI

-711 AHVSMRLLTLPLL
+711 AHVGMRLLTLPLL

-783 VLLLEA
+783 LLLLEA
-789 GHRLPYRPL
+789 GHRLQYRPL
-798 TWHTHAIAALA
+798 TWHTHAVAALA
-809 AFFAVTADP
+809 VFFAVTADP

-832 AALPVVVGAYWIA
+832 AALPVVIGAYWIA
-845 KRMRVVFPG
+845 NRMRVVLSG
-854 SADLRNADPRDNDS
+854 SPDPRNADLRSNDS
-868 RQAHLA
+868 QQAYVA
-874 AIAYTWVAA
+874 AIVYTWVAA

-933 IARTYTYNYAFDR
+933 IARTYTYNYAFDID
-946 EFLFWAGP
+946 F
-954 NWPHITVR
+954 WPHISVR
-962 LLSVVIVAAG
+962 LLTVVIVAAG

-984 ESYARISPFLI
+984 EAYARISPFLI

-1031 RRFRLDELGWQAHA
+1031 RRFKLDELGWQVHA
-1045 LAAITMLQSVT
+1045 LAALTMLQSVT

-1063 TWHGMSV
+1063 TWHGISV

-1075 STVAAI
+1075 SIIAVI

-1086 QLVRMPQ
+1086 YVIRLPQ

-1100 HHIYSWAASTL
+1100 HHIYSWSASAL
-1111 VSLLVWY
+1111 ISLLVWY
-1118 EMPALSVAVGWAVF
+1118 ELPALSVAVGWAVF

-1143 RVRQFRFQSYVALSA
+1143 HDRQFRFQAYVALSA

-1163 FFVNLMAGDP
+1163 FFVNLTAGDP

-1202 KGAQDDQR
+1202 KSAQDDQR

-1250 GVSLWLEQP
+1250 GVSLWLEKPKLDLKTDAP
-1259 KTDPK
+1259 KTNHPRA
-1264 MDPTV
+1264 
-1269 DSPTIDSPKK
+1269 
-1279 LHRKPDRPI
+1279 HRPI

-1308 LFDASYFAAGNWT
+1308 LFDTSYFTAGNWT
-1321 GRYGVLGS
+1321 GRYAVLGS

-1343 LRDCYRDEPPS
+1343 LRDRYREKPPS
-1354 GRIGG
+1354 GRIASLLS
-1359 WIGPIIKHP
+1359 PILRHP
-1368 EQVLFFAPAV
+1368 EQILFFAPVV

-1383 LALELRAG
+1383 LALQLRAG

-1421 VLLLACFVKI
+1421 ILLLACFVKI
-1431 VLIDMWRLEARDRY
+1431 VFIDMWRLEARDRY

>member
-1 MLGTPPLAIYSF
+1 MLAAAPLAIYAL
-13 WRQRKLGQRLA
+13 WRQGKLRQQLA

-39 ELLDLKRQLA
+39 ELLDLKRQFA
-49 ALPRVESPPAEPHP
+49 ALPRVAAPPDQPQVEP
-63 ELPLRISAAAP
+63 PLRISASTP
-74 QPEQPSSP
+74 QPEPPAQPP
-82 PGVVLKPVAP
+82 AVVLKPAAP
-92 TPPIRVAPAPVPPNP
+92 TPPAPVAPVPVAPS
-107 TLVSAAPNA
+107 TASVSAAPNVVA
-116 TSPGE
+116 AGE
-121 SEKAPA
+121 PQKFPA
-127 AVPAPPVEQTP
+127 AVPAQPVEQTP
-138 AAPTPTAPTTSM
+138 TPPTPTAPITAR
-150 PPVEPKPPV
+150 PPVEPKPPA
-159 PTVPPR
+159 
-165 PPAPQQSPVIPPRP
+165 PAQPPVIPPRP
-179 PRYVDVPR
+179 PRYVDVPKV
-187 IPTPIPPPPPVT
+187 PPPPPAT
-199 PPAASAR
+199 PPAVAAR
-206 VSAPPPIAPLRSA
+206 VEASPQVAPLRSA
-219 SSSSTAQHRIQSAS
+219 SSSSHAQHRIQSAS

-266 LGPQLKD
+266 LGPALKD
-273 VLLYAVSFAFL
+273 LLLYAVSFAFL

-323 MRVVQSEVFDL
+323 MRVVQSEVLDL
-334 ILMLVVAFAMVVH
+334 ILMLAVAFAMVVH

-386 GLVTIVI
+386 GLVTVVI

-460 EEHISTAAALLNTL
+460 EEHISTAGALLNTL

-500 EFGFGQLSMVK
+500 EFGFGQLPMVK

-525 ALMAAAVPFHYTGND
+525 ALMVAAVPFHYSGND

-549 EVFLIAGA
+549 EVFLIAGV

-576 LRLAG
+576 FRLAG
-581 FDFMQLMAARR
+581 FDFMRLMAARR
-592 VNENLLLDAGVMF
+592 VSEYLLLDAGVLF

-616 LLIGRRWPKFFQD
+616 LLIGRRWPKCFQD

-641 IGGFAAVCSV
+641 IGGFAAVSSV
-651 WALCSNDWSALGFAA
+651 WAFCSNDWTALGFAA
-666 IMLTLAAFQR
+666 LMLTLAAFQR

-691 APLTMFRVFA
+691 APLTMLRVFF
-701 VNLHTEVLLP
+701 VNLHTEILLP

-735 DRSENSSGDVD
+735 DRSENTGGDVD

-769 VPALWQPLAAIAFA
+769 VPALSQPLAAIAFA

-789 GHRLPYRPL
+789 GHRLQYRPL
-798 TWHTHAIAALA
+798 TWHTHAVAALA
-809 AFFAVTADP
+809 VFFAVTADP
-818 LAAHRWG
+818 LAAYRWG

-845 KRMRVVFPG
+845 NRMRAVFPR
-854 SADLRNADPRDNDS
+854 SADPRSNDS
-868 RQAHLA
+868 QQAHVA
-874 AIAYTWVAA
+874 AIAYTLVAA

-889 LSEALSAAWVAVG
+889 LNEALSAAWIAVG

-933 IARTYTYNYAFDR
+933 IARTYTYNYAFDIDY
-946 EFLFWAGP
+946 
-954 NWPHITVR
+954 WPHISVR
-962 LLSVVIVAAG
+962 LLTVVIVAAG
-972 LYSISRKPIKLN
+972 LYSISRKPIKLS

-995 SAAGTA
+995 SAAGTT

-1008 YESPAGWLAA
+1008 YETPAGWLAA

-1031 RRFRLDELGWQAHA
+1031 RRFKLDELGWQAHA

-1056 VNLYVTD
+1056 VNLYVAD
-1063 TWHGMSV
+1063 TWHGVSV

-1075 STVAAI
+1075 SIVAVI

-1086 QLVRMPQ
+1086 YVIRLPQ

-1100 HHIYSWAASTL
+1100 HHIYSWAASAL
-1111 VSLLVWY
+1111 VALLVWY
-1118 EMPALSVAVGWAVF
+1118 ELPALSVAVGWAMF

-1158 AFARI
+1158 AFVRI
-1163 FFVNLMAGDP
+1163 FFVNLTAGDP
-1173 GNFWS
+1173 GNIWS

-1250 GVSLWLEQP
+1250 GVSLWLERPNADSQIDSKIDAT
-1259 KTDPK
+1259 KT
-1264 MDPTV
+1264 
-1269 DSPTIDSPKK
+1269 DSPKMRR
-1279 LHRKPDRPI
+1279 RKPNRPI

-1308 LFDASYFAAGNWT
+1308 LFDASYFTAGNWT
-1321 GRYGVLGS
+1321 GRYAVLGS
-1329 AVAVLFLCLPFAFR
+1329 AVAVFFLCLPFAFK
-1343 LRDCYRDEPPS
+1343 LRDRYRDKPPS
-1354 GRIGG
+1354 GRIASLFS
-1359 WIGPIIKHP
+1359 PIVRHP
-1368 EQVLFFAPAV
+1368 EQILFFAPVV

-1383 LALELRAG
+1383 LALQLRAG

-1421 VLLLACFVKI
+1421 ILLLACFVKI

>member
-1 MLGTPPLAIYSF
+1 MLSAAPLAICAL
-13 WRQRKLGQRLA
+13 WRQGKLRQQLA
-24 ELTELAAKQNDALHR
+24 ELTKLAAKQNDALHR
-39 ELLDLKRQLA
+39 ELLDLRRQLA
-49 ALPRVESPPAEPHP
+49 ALPRIAAPPAEPP
-63 ELPLRISAAAP
+63 AEPALRVSATIP
-74 QPEQPSSP
+74 QAEQPVTLP
-82 PGVVLKPVAP
+82 PTVVLKPAGP
-92 TPPIRVAPAPVPPNP
+92 TPPVPAAPAINV
-107 TLVSAAPNA
+107 

-121 SEKAPA
+121 SQKAPP
-127 AVPAPPVEQTP
+127 AVPAPPVEPKLP
-138 AAPTPTAPTTSM
+138 A
-150 PPVEPKPPV
+150 PV
-159 PTVPPR
+159 VPPR
-165 PPAPQQSPVIPPRP
+165 TPAPAQPPVTPPRP
-179 PRYVDVPR
+179 PRYVDAPNVPPSPPVMPPATTAR
-187 IPTPIPPPPPVT
+187 VVPPPQV
-199 PPAASAR
+199 
-206 VSAPPPIAPLRSA
+206 APLRSA
-219 SSSSTAQHRIQSAS
+219 VAQSTAQHRIQSMS
-233 AIEDALGR
+233 AMEDALGR

-250 LLVVGIASFG
+250 LIVVGIAYFG
-260 IYEFRQ
+260 ILEFRH
-266 LGPQLKD
+266 LGPVLKD
-273 VLLYAVSFAFL
+273 LLLYAVSFAFL
-284 GGGVFVEKR
+284 GGGIFVEKR

-323 MRVVQSEVFDL
+323 MRVVQSEVLDL
-334 ILMLVVAFAMVVH
+334 VLMLAVAAVMVVN

-386 GLVTIVI
+386 GLVTVVI

-420 GPEGAQHQAFPDYH
+420 GPEGAQHQSFPAYH

-460 EEHISTAAALLNTL
+460 EEHVSTAAALLNTL

-500 EFGFGQLSMVK
+500 EFSFGQLPIVK

-525 ALMAAAVPFHYTGND
+525 ALMVAAVPFHYTGNN

-576 LRLAG
+576 FRLAG
-581 FDFMQLMAARR
+581 FDFMQLMAARSAS
-592 VNENLLLDAGVMF
+592 ENLLLEAAVMF
-605 GLCAVVFYTNA
+605 GLCAVVFYANA

-641 IGGFAAVCSV
+641 IGGFAAVSSV
-651 WALCSNDWSALGFAA
+651 WAFCSNDWTALGFAA

-691 APLTMFRVFA
+691 APLTMVRVFA

-711 AHVSMRLLTLPLL
+711 AHVSMRLLSLPLL
-724 AAAFYLTAYLN
+724 AAVFYVTGYLS
-735 DRSENSSGDVD
+735 DRSENSSGNVD

-760 LIAALIYFE
+760 LVAALIYFE

-783 VLLLEA
+783 VVLLEA
-789 GHRLPYRPL
+789 GHRSPYRPL
-798 TWHTHAIAALA
+798 TWHTHAVAALA
-809 AFFAVTADP
+809 VFFAVTADP

-845 KRMRVVFPG
+845 KRMQVVLPRSTG
-854 SADLRNADPRDNDS
+854 LRSNDS
-868 RQAHLA
+868 QQARAA

-889 LSEALSAAWVAVG
+889 LNEALSVAWVAVG

-912 STRWI
+912 TTRWI

-933 IARTYTYNYAFDR
+933 IARTYTYNYAFDIVY
-946 EFLFWAGP
+946 
-954 NWPHITVR
+954 WPHISVR
-962 LLSVVIVAAG
+962 LLTVVIVAAG
-972 LYSISRKPIKLN
+972 LYSITRKPIKLN
-984 ESYARISPFLI
+984 ESYVRISPFLI

-1008 YESPAGWLAA
+1008 HESPAGWLAA

-1031 RRFRLDELGWQAHA
+1031 RRFKLDELGWQAHA
-1045 LAAITMLQSVT
+1045 LAAITMLRSIT

-1063 TWHGMSV
+1063 TWHGISV

-1075 STVAAI
+1075 SIVAVI

-1086 QLVRMPQ
+1086 YLIRMPQ

-1100 HHIYSWAASTL
+1100 HHIYSWAAGAL

-1118 EMPALSVAVGWAVF
+1118 ELPALSVAVGWAVF

-1143 RVRQFRFQSYVALSA
+1143 RVRQFRFQAYVALSA

-1163 FFVNLMAGDP
+1163 FFVNLTAGDP

-1178 DRTYTVL
+1178 DRSYTVL

-1192 FVYSQLETDE
+1192 FVYSQLETDK

-1241 WAVVVFILL
+1241 WAVVAFILL
-1250 GVSLWLEQP
+1250 GVSLWLERPTTNLGSDAP
-1259 KTDPK
+1259 KANRLQT
-1264 MDPTV
+1264 
-1269 DSPTIDSPKK
+1269 
-1279 LHRKPDRPI
+1279 HRPI

-1308 LFDASYFAAGNWT
+1308 LFGASYFTAGTWT
-1321 GRYGVLGS
+1321 GRYAVLGS

-1343 LRDCYRDEPPS
+1343 LRDRYRDKPA
-1354 GRIGG
+1354 GR
-1359 WIGPIIKHP
+1359 WISPIIRHP
-1368 EQVLFFAPAV
+1368 EQILFFAPV
-1378 LLTIL
+1378 ILLTIL
-1383 LALELRAG
+1383 LALQLRAG

-1398 IEGFLILLGA
+1398 IEGFLILLSA

-1421 VLLLACFVKI
+1421 ILLLACFVKI